1 MSMQQLRD
9 WQELSLNKW
18 SYADRWML
26 EATPGAG
33 KTTFALEAARLMLEQ
48 GGKCTQIV
56 FVVPSLNLVTQVC
69 DAAGDRGLRLQPTNN
84 AKNNGKPVRKS
95 QGQVVTYQQVA
106 SQPLAFA
113 RHAHKSFVIFD
124 EAHHLGGTED
134 SSWGPKMQA
143 AFDRAPSMLLMTG
156 TPWREDNSK
165 IPFVEYDKD
174 GILRVDD
181 SYGMIQA
188 WADNPSPIRNLAFPY
203 WDATAGWGYKDHTG
217 ITSVQQKASDAEK
230 ANEYKVL
237 DSLYKPASHWFR
249 EAFKHSNE
257 LLTTARNR
265 QSDAAG
271 LLIAN
276 SIDNAKAYVDLIHR
290 WGVDAELVHSET
302 DDPQRTLAAFRDGD
316 RPWLVSV
323 KMVTEGVDIPRLE
336 VLLYASKALT
346 ALAIRQGVGR
356 PIRKRTRSD
365 NAVAQIVFP
374 HTVTF
379 RTIADE
385 IDQERRHALK
395 HVEEKTTAALRDG
408 VELSEFFVSPAVD
421 AVQSETLL
429 KGKHVDSAVQAFVD
443 SGNGLNELPVE
454 QRIEALHL
462 ALQQA
467 VSIAEPVKQQ
477 LTVGEREEKNKA
489 NTQLAQKF
497 HYDQMDRGISVAI
510 VWWTIN
516 KYFGHANRADRSD
529 EDLDV
534 EHALLHNWYYNNV
547 EPSENHVIHS

>member
-1 MSMQQLRD
+1 MQQLRG
-9 WQELSLNKW
+9 WQEMSLSNW
-18 SYADRWML
+18 GYADRWML

-33 KTTFALEAARLMLEQ
+33 KTTFALEAARRMLEQ
-48 GGKCTQIV
+48 GGKCTEIV

-69 DAAGDRGLRLQPTNN
+69 DAARDRGLRLQPTNN
-84 AKNNGKPVRKS
+84 AQHNGKPVRNS

-106 SQPLAFA
+106 SQPHAFA

-134 SSWGPKMQA
+134 SSWGPKMRA
-143 AFDRAPSMLLMTG
+143 AFDRAPAMLLMTG

-174 GILRVDD
+174 GMLLVDD
-181 SYGMIQA
+181 SYGMKAA
-188 WADNPSPIRNLAFPY
+188 WADDPSPIRNLAFPY
-203 WDATAGWGYKDHTG
+203 WDATAGWGYRDNTG
-217 ITSVQQKASDAEK
+217 ITSVQQKASEAEK

-237 DSLYKPASHWFR
+237 DSLYRPDGDWFK

-257 LLTTARNR
+257 LLIAARSR
-265 QSDAAG
+265 QSDAAA
-271 LLIAN
+271 LLIAE
-276 SIDNAKAYVDLIHR
+276 SIWHAEAYVDLIGS

-302 DDPQRTLAAFRDGD
+302 NDPQRTLAAFRDGD

-323 KMVTEGVDIPRLE
+323 KMVTEGVDLPRLE

-356 PIRKRTRSD
+356 PIRKRTPSD

-374 HTVTF
+374 DTITF
-379 RTIADE
+379 RTIAAE
-385 IDQERRHALK
+385 IDLERRHAVK
-395 HVEEKTTAALRDG
+395 EIEEKTTAALREG
-408 VELSEFFVSPAVD
+408 VELSEFFVSPAID

-443 SGNGLNELPVE
+443 SGNGLNELPLE
-454 QRIEALHL
+454 QRIQALHL

-467 VSIAEPVKQQ
+467 ESIAEPVKQQ
-477 LTVGEREEKNKA
+477 LTVGERKQKREA
-489 NTQLAQKF
+489 NTRLAQKF
-497 HYDQMDRGISVAI
+497 HHDQHMNRGISVAI

-516 KYFGHANRADRSD
+516 KYFGHVDRADRSD

-534 EHALLHNWYYNNV
+534 EHALLHNWYWNNV
-547 EPSENHVIHS
+547 EPSENYVIHS